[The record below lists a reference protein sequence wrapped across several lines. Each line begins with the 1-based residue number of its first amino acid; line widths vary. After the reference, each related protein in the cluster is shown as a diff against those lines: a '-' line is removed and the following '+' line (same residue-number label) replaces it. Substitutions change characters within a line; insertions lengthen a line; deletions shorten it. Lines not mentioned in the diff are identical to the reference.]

1 MIVTRAT
8 RTRIRRALG
17 AAAVLLAITV
27 PAAGAQSFSNWD
39 AQLLYGADFEE
50 PGNTQD
56 VRKGIVTIENAAGWS
71 WGSSFFF
78 VDILHSDKRDGR
90 AREVYGEWY
99 PSASIGKLRGRPL
112 SLGPVRDVSVT
123 AGVNMGTKTNGAAPL
138 VFLPGLTFDL
148 KVPAFAFF
156 TVGTYA
162 YVDRGRFAGA
172 PVNHGTSFQVT
183 PSWSLP
189 IVTPR
194 VRFRFDGFLDYIGS
208 HEGAAHQLLTQPQ
221 LKLDVGSLWDA
232 PGRLYVGT
240 EWQYW
245 KNKFGVRGLTESFPQ
260 ALVVLDF

>member
-1 MIVTRAT
+1 MIA
-8 RTRIRRALG
+8 TRIRIRLAL
-17 AAAVLLAITV
+17 AAAASLALLAITA
-27 PAAGAQSFSNWD
+27 PATARAQNFSNWD
-39 AQLLYGADFEE
+39 GQLLYGTGFEE
-50 PGNTQD
+50 PGNPRD
-56 VRKGIVTIENAAGWS
+56 VRKGIITIENAAAWN

-78 VDILHSDKRDGR
+78 VDILHSDSRDGR

-123 AGVNMGTKTNGAAPL
+123 AGVNMGAKTNGAAPL

-156 TVGTYA
+156 TLGTYA
-162 YVDRGRFAGA
+162 YVDRGRFGGT

-208 HEGAAHQLLTQPQ
+208 HAGAPHQLLTQPQ

-245 KNKFGVRGLTESFPQ
+245 KNKFGVPGLTESFPQ
-260 ALVVLDF
+260 ALVVVDF